1 MMATRSNHPA
11 LSGTTCGMELDLL
24 HHGIGYLHKATCAS
38 ESVES
43 DTTLCSSLLQASLK
57 EVKQNQYSRL
67 VN

>member
-1 MMATRSNHPA
+1 MIATKSNHPA
-11 LSGTTCGMELDLL
+11 LSGTTCGMELELL

-57 EVKQNQYSRL
+57 KLNRI
-67 VN
+67 NIAG